1 MGFTE
6 QFDVLLLTRKRGR
19 VVRLFLAA
27 LLALLVLDVVGTLLL
42 RLAPSII
49 IRSKSPPAWSWAQLG
64 DFRDDTLDLFLLLIL
79 RTLLVATLGVAA
91 VRCGTPNLTAAPAE
105 VDGLA
110 PLLLN
115 GSGGGSVCEVV
126 PPESGGNGAA
136 QPTHAVKA
144 EHLRSHALKEAAEV
158 RKGLLVAA
166 IFGVSTAAQ
175 VYVGVKCISF
185 RGEWE
190 RDAHVLTAQGVLF
203 GVAVL
208 LINVES
214 WLLKRL
220 VHALTAEVGFFV
232 PEFHSH
238 PLYFH
243 PSVPNH
249 KCDLCRNKT
258 GQVYRCP
265 LCDWDACPACFNKKD
280 RSTGEGVLRGDKGV
294 KSGGAL
300 TTSQYFRRGLKLAL
314 PQLPLFGV
322 ALLCVV
328 TTSALRLFLPN
339 FQGQIFDHVIAGSQA
354 CMPGTPGAHEG
365 KCGAAKASFLQVILL
380 YLGCSVALG
389 ALGGLSSL
397 CFNLISRRIIVSVRE
412 TLFRQLIKQDIAF
425 FDGMRTGDLTQ
436 RLGSDVRAMASPV
449 TVTLSMLI
457 SNTLLLVGG
466 VIMCFVT
473 SWQLS
478 MVAYTTVLP
487 IMHVT
492 EAYAKWSGR
501 INRQIYQHYS
511 DAMSAANE
519 AIANVRTVRAFSA
532 EPAEASRVAG
542 HLSTALAKGIRD
554 SCLGA
559 LASMFNNYLDL
570 GAGVLILWYGGSI
583 AMGGGSITVGS
594 LIKYQLYWNMINS
607 AWQALNGLLNSF
619 TRAAGAAERV
629 LALVDLEPDI
639 PPAGGKRV
647 SSLRDWT
654 IEISEVA
661 FRYQMRPGNPVL
673 EGVSFS
679 VPAGSVCALVG
690 RSGGGKST
698 LVHLLLRYYDPLSG
712 AIRLGGADYRDLD
725 LPSLHAATGVVSQDS
740 QLFDSLACTIKH
752 SL

>member
-220 VHALTAEVGFFV
+220 
-232 PEFHSH
+232 
-238 PLYFH
+238 
-243 PSVPNH
+243 
-249 KCDLCRNKT
+249 
-258 GQVYRCP
+258 
-265 LCDWDACPACFNKKD
+265 
-280 RSTGEGVLRGDKGV
+280 
-294 KSGGAL
+294 
-300 TTSQYFRRGLKLAL
+300 
-314 PQLPLFGV
+314 
-322 ALLCVV
+322 
-328 TTSALRLFLPN
+328 
-339 FQGQIFDHVIAGSQA
+339 
-354 CMPGTPGAHEG
+354 
-365 KCGAAKASFLQVILL
+365 
-380 YLGCSVALG
+380 
-389 ALGGLSSL
+389 
-397 CFNLISRRIIVSVRE
+397 
-412 TLFRQLIKQDIAF
+412 
-425 FDGMRTGDLTQ
+425 
-436 RLGSDVRAMASPV
+436 
-449 TVTLSMLI
+449 
-457 SNTLLLVGG
+457 
-466 VIMCFVT
+466 
-473 SWQLS
+473 
-478 MVAYTTVLP
+478 
-487 IMHVT
+487 
-492 EAYAKWSGR
+492 
-501 INRQIYQHYS
+501 
-511 DAMSAANE
+511 
-519 AIANVRTVRAFSA
+519 
-532 EPAEASRVAG
+532 
-542 HLSTALAKGIRD
+542 
-554 SCLGA
+554 
-559 LASMFNNYLDL
+559 
-570 GAGVLILWYGGSI
+570 
-583 AMGGGSITVGS
+583 
-594 LIKYQLYWNMINS
+594 
-607 AWQALNGLLNSF
+607 
-619 TRAAGAAERV
+619 
-629 LALVDLEPDI
+629 
-639 PPAGGKRV
+639 AGGKRV

-740 QLFDSLACTIKH
+740 QLFDSLACQRQRLAIARCLLRKPRLLLLDEATSALDAESE
-752 SL
+752 SLVQRALDDLIWGNADGGKTVVLVAHRLSTVVNAAQIVVLDRGAVAEVGPHAALLERDGIYASLVAKQLHAQAAVIDG